1 MIWRS
6 ESGGKGLGWLSSRS
20 AAFCLALAALVTAG
34 FAVAGLIVRPNMYSD
49 SGWGFLG
56 WYAQAPTL
64 PFNHAMALDPSDI
77 ARSVD
82 AFMATWTPGQHMLPG
97 LLERLGLDLGQAIV
111 LVVAIFS
118 ALGLGGWFVLYRALG
133 FPSSSA
139 ALTVLIVA
147 CSRFYGQPFTN
158 YNGGEV
164 LLFGTAPWFL
174 LLVWSLRRLGWFAVI
189 PFLAGTAVL
198 VFMKLTGI
206 VVCAAAVGAA
216 AICGDEAWR
225 RRETIRKLMVAG
237 VTIGL
242 MAGIFYYAWYV
253 RGVTAASISSAVHQ
267 DGAAFY
273 VAFVLVSLWSAS
285 FSLLDLASYL
295 LLNPGWPVLETI
307 DLVVYLLL
315 PLALAA
321 FAVTW
326 MRLHRGHGEY
336 LRFAVAVAGAMAA
349 LFLLMWLSGKSIS
362 VEERHLRIP
371 SLLLL
376 GGMVHAFVS
385 GRRPALL
392 LPFAAVAILSS
403 LYGLASFVAR
413 AEANTRYALGDR
425 GFRHMVASSEAI
437 AFIRKIDV
445 PGPDAQKTLLFMP
458 SPEMALEAR
467 QARSWSNHADFEPLE
482 DLRAATYRGRVDRLY
497 VFLQKRLV
505 ANGKADAVLKSF
517 VDYPIDG
524 WTEVSLGDIVCF
536 YQIRK
541 P

>member
-1 MIWRS
+1 MAWRS
-6 ESGGKGLGWLSSRS
+6 ESDGRGLGCPSSRS
-20 AAFCLALAALVTAG
+20 AALYLALAALVTAG

-64 PFNHAMALDPSDI
+64 PFNHAMALDLSDI
-77 ARSVD
+77 AHGVD
-82 AFMATWTPGQHMLPG
+82 TFMATWTPGQHMLPG

-111 LVVAIFS
+111 VVVTIFS

-174 LLVWSLRRLGWFAVI
+174 LLVWSLRSLGWFAVF

-225 RRETIRKLMVAG
+225 HRETIRKLVVAG

-242 MAGIFYYAWYV
+242 MAGIFYYTWYV

-267 DGAAFY
+267 DGAMFYIAF
-273 VAFVLVSLWSAS
+273 ALVSLWSAS

-295 LLNPGWPVLETI
+295 LLNPGRPVLETI

-326 MRLHRGHGEY
+326 VRLYRGHGEY
-336 LRFAVAVAGAMAA
+336 LRFAVAIAGAMVAF
-349 LFLLMWLSGKSIS
+349 LLLMWLSGKSIS
-362 VEERHLRIP
+362 VEERHLKSHRCCFSVAWSTLSCPVDGQRCCCPLP
-371 SLLLL
+371 SSQSCLRSMGWHPSWRASRRTRAMRWATAASDTWWRRRRRSLSSARSMFR
-376 GGMVHAFVS
+376 GRTHKRHSFS
-385 GRRPALL
+385 CRRPRWPWRCGRCEAG
-392 LPFAAVAILSS
+392 PIMPTSS
-403 LYGLASFVAR
+403 
-413 AEANTRYALGDR
+413 
-425 GFRHMVASSEAI
+425 
-437 AFIRKIDV
+437 
-445 PGPDAQKTLLFMP
+445 
-458 SPEMALEAR
+458 
-467 QARSWSNHADFEPLE
+467 RSN
-482 DLRAATYRGRVDRLY
+482 
-497 VFLQKRLV
+497 
-505 ANGKADAVLKSF
+505 
-517 VDYPIDG
+517 I
-524 WTEVSLGDIVCF
+524 
-536 YQIRK
+536 
-541 P
+541 